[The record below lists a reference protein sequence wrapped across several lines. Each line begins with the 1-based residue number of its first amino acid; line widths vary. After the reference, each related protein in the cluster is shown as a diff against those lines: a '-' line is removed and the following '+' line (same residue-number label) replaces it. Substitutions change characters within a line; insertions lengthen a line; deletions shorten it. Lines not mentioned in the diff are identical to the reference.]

1 MESSFL
7 IKRNYDLVVVIVVD
21 ISQVRFEIV
30 FGCVG
35 RSSDCDDGTSTT
47 RDEQSKAEQSKATMS
62 KAEQSIATMSKAEQS
77 KAKYSKAE
85 QRRAK
90 QS

>member
-21 ISQVRFEIV
+21 ISRVIFAIV
-30 FGCVG
+30 LDA
-35 RSSDCDDGTSTT
+35 SDDRVTATTARAQHETS
-47 RDEQSKAEQSKATMS
+47 RAKQSRE
-62 KAEQSIATMSKAEQS
+62 SIATMSKAQQS
-77 KAKYSKAE
+77 KAKYSKA
-85 QRRAK
+85 K

>member
-21 ISQVRFEIV
+21 MSQVRFEIV
-30 FGCVG
+30 LDA
-35 RSSDCDDGTSTT
+35 SDDRLTATTARAQHETS
-47 RDEQSKAEQSKATMS
+47 RAKQSRE
-62 KAEQSIATMSKAEQS
+62 SIATMSKAQQS

-85 QRRAK
+85 SSRAK
-90 QS
+90 QSESS